1 MEKMHYGP
9 KSYTPPGW
17 TSDEWQIMWRKLWLL
32 PLESIRSISKKTKT
46 YFSDKE
52 VQDTLATKEEFIDIL
67 DEADK
72 QELIAAVDS
81 ALADVGITKNDIE
94 SGDII
99 KNLDSLLKEKGLL
112 EKTIN

>member
-1 MEKMHYGP
+1 MHYGP